1 MGLNPLES
9 ANCATRFLAVQAPIF
24 YYLNLDKPIK
34 IKPYSRTPQD
44 LIKKL
49 NLVLFLNILHHNLP
63 TYPSPHTNTSS
74 DFLKKRNIIHEGAKI
89 YHLCIFFFHELR
101 KGISHNSLV
110 MNMEA
115 LYLNCLFQEF
125 SFTPTRVV
133 SSISMDVIST
143 YFIQLIQIALA
154 FQTTCRT
161 FVHNS
166 QATLYNLPM
175 TKTWMSPL
183 NDKPL
188 VHLSHTM
195 KSWD

>member
-1 MGLNPLES
+1 MY
-9 ANCATRFLAVQAPIF
+9 F
-24 YYLNLDKPIK
+24 
-34 IKPYSRTPQD
+34 
-44 LIKKL
+44 
-49 NLVLFLNILHHNLP
+49 
-63 TYPSPHTNTSS
+63 
-74 DFLKKRNIIHEGAKI
+74 
-89 YHLCIFFFHELR
+89 FFFHELK

-143 YFIQLIQIALA
+143 YFIQLIQITLA
-154 FQTTCRT
+154 FQTTCRA
-161 FVHNS
+161 FVPNS
-166 QATLYNLPM
+166 QATLYYLPM

-188 VHLSHTM
+188 VHLSHTI